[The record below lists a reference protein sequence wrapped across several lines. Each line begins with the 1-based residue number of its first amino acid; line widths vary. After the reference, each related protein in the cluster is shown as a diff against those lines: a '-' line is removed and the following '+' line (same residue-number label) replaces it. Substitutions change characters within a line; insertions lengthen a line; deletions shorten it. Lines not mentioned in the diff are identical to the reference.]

1 MNKCEMKRMM
11 QWKNGFSTKS
21 DTTRVHLDV
30 HTYPQISASIKS
42 LLANRWDTGVDRSD
56 GIVSLSNIS

>member
-1 MNKCEMKRMM
+1 MM